1 MRTTP
6 LLGTLDGGFSRA
18 DRGKFTLEYRRRSS
32 ARNRGSVQVQRRDR
46 VHDALTKSSV
56 EALA

>member
-6 LLGTLDGGFSRA
+6 LLATLDNGFSRG
-18 DRGKFTLEYRRRSS
+18 DRGKFTLKYRCRSC
-32 ARNRGSVQVQRRDR
+32 ARNRGLVQVQRRDR
-46 VHDALTKSSV
+46 VHDTLAKSSI